1 MVLHS
6 EIRMR
11 KIDPERQQAKRRQII
26 EAATTCFT
34 RKGFHSTS
42 TAEICAEAGM
52 SPGNLFHYFD
62 NKNAIIE
69 AIVEEEQRETKE
81 YFAKLDS
88 AEDQFGALLEF
99 LDIVM
104 AMAADEKYSRLAL
117 EIGAEAMRNPVIGA
131 KMAISDAD
139 TRAAIARLLRN
150 AMARKQVD
158 TDLDPDQAATWIAAL
173 IDGVFSRL
181 AVDSKFKPKRE
192 KQMLR
197 LIVTRFLRI
206 GKHE

>member
-1 MVLHS
+1 
-6 EIRMR
+6 MR
-11 KIDPERQQAKRRQII
+11 KIDPERQLAKRRQII
-26 EAATTCFT
+26 KAATTCFA

-69 AIVEEEQRETKE
+69 AIVEEERRDTNE
-81 YFAKLDS
+81 YFAKLEL

-104 AMAADEKYSRLAL
+104 ALAGDETYSRLAL
-117 EIGAEAMRNPVIGA
+117 EIGAEAMRNPLIGA
-131 KMAISDAD
+131 QMAVSDAD
-139 TRAAIARLLRN
+139 TRAAIAKLLRN

-173 IDGVFSRL
+173 VDGVFSRL
-181 AVDSKFKPKRE
+181 AVDPKFKPKRE

-197 LIVTRFLRI
+197 LIVTRFLRT